1 VEGGWWS
8 QDLLVDIVRRALAED
23 VGRGDLTSNLLI
35 PSQQRSGGRIVA
47 KEEGILAGLPVAEEV
62 FRQVDAT
69 VVWEPQGEDGQPL
82 RPGQVVARVEGLTRA
97 LLTAERVALNFLQR
111 LSGIATLTA
120 AYVEAIR
127 GTSACIVDTRKTTP
141 GLRMLEKYAV
151 RVGGGRNHRF
161 GLDDGILIKDNHIVA
176 VGSIREALRRAKEG
190 APHSVRIEVEVE
202 TLEQLEEALEAGADA
217 VLLDNMP
224 VDMLQEA
231 VRRTAG
237 RARLEASGGITL
249 ESVRAVAETGVDW
262 ISIGALTH
270 SAPALDFSLE
280 LEREG

>member
-1 VEGGWWS
+1 MEGGWWS

-161 GLDDGILIKDNHIVA
+161 GLDDGILIKDNHIAA